1 MTRSQAAPPWHHT
14 SGISTTNTRP
24 PPSGTTTN
32 MCRSVLEQLG
42 GALIGRRDARLV
54 GLRLRKRR
62 GIGPVLM
69 ASSACGCRLLLRAP
83 YFLLLLLDHH
93 HNRISAAARV
103 LHLSSFEARLLA
115 SSMRSLLDSVC
126 GVCGGFRW
134 CGGGKKE
141 MTSMNEVVR
150 E

>member
-1 MTRSQAAPPWHHT
+1 
-14 SGISTTNTRP
+14 
-24 PPSGTTTN
+24 

-62 GIGPVLM
+62 GIGPKPVATL
-69 ASSACGCRLLLRAP
+69 SSACGRASQLP
-83 YFLLLLLDHH
+83 SAPGSLLLLLHS
-93 HNRISAAARV
+93 RSCAAALL
-103 LHLSSFEARLLA
+103 LHFSSFVARLLA

-126 GVCGGFRW
+126 RCAVDVDGLGGR
-134 CGGGKKE
+134 KMIPE
-141 MTSMNEVVR
+141 R